1 MLRYR
6 LRIGGA
12 GLPASTFSYSNL
24 ANVTRQLTLTI
35 PTAFTPNGD
44 GLNDVLEIKGRYL
57 RDYTFVVVDRNGQE
71 VFRGTQRNEAWDG
84 TIQGHAPVLG
94 AYVWR
99 FQQKSEDG
107 KPFIATGSVTILK

>member
-1 MLRYR
+1 M
-6 LRIGGA
+6 
-12 GLPASTFSYSNL
+12 
-24 ANVTRQLTLTI
+24 
-35 PTAFTPNGD
+35 
-44 GLNDVLEIKGRYL
+44 
-57 RDYTFVVVDRNGQE
+57 VDRNGQE

-99 FQQKSEDG
+99 FQQESEDG